1 MKGSGLMHSLTTQLS
16 LPSIPFHLFLPKSWD
31 DVGVWQQGAA
41 PGVPQHHPTLPHT
54 DLAQRHAKS
63 LTSLSA
69 TSPKPAVEY
78 DHNSPGS
85 RCLPENMGEME

>member
-54 DLAQRHAKS
+54 DLAQCHPKS